1 MAGKRLA
8 VVGSRT
14 FRDWEELV
22 RTIGPQWKAGYIS
35 EIISGK
41 AKGADSLAARF
52 AKNNNIPLRE
62 FEPDYDSFGKSA
74 PFIRNQQIVDNAECM
89 VAFWDGSSAG
99 TLDSIKKAIK
109 AKLVVLVV
117 PDLGHESGP
126 YDEYGEMKNE
136 ASV

>member
-1 MAGKRLA
+1 
-8 VVGSRT
+8 
-14 FRDWEELV
+14 
-22 RTIGPQWKAGYIS
+22 
-35 EIISGK
+35 
-41 AKGADSLAARF
+41 
-52 AKNNNIPLRE
+52 
-62 FEPDYDSFGKSA
+62 
-74 PFIRNQQIVDNAECM
+74 M